1 MKDDFENIEI
11 DNSDDFA
18 EELTE
23 PSVPSSDFNES
34 GTSGIEE
41 SGSSFA
47 SETNSDVPNVSD
59 ADIERLNEELS
70 RTINVLCKLFL
81 YASITKFLP
90 STINNPSI
98 SRYFF
103 SLNFFIDFIFSFC
116 IEEYITIT
124 S

>member
-1 MKDDFENIEI
+1 MKDDFENVEI

-47 SETNSDVPNVSD
+47 SETNSYVSNVSD
-59 ADIERLNEELS
+59 ADIERLNDS
-70 RTINVLCKLFL
+70 KNKNC
-81 YASITKFLP
+81 
-90 STINNPSI
+90 
-98 SRYFF
+98 
-103 SLNFFIDFIFSFC
+103 
-116 IEEYITIT
+116 
-124 S
+124 